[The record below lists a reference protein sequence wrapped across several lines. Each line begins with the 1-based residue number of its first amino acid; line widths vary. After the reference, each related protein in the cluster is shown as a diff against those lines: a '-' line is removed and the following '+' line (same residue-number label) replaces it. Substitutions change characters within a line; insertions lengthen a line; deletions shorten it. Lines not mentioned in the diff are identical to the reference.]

1 MDINAVDGSPA
12 MGRSLS
18 FESRQHGPTH
28 NSTIQA
34 MVTLG
39 SEEWSRAETTT
50 TEQEMRI
57 NSLEQLKEY
66 IETCPMKYITNLRKV
81 MEMETQRAMDAGEQ
95 DEELDI
101 AIKAL
106 ELIMRE
112 LWKRWAK
119 EERIMV
125 ITEDHKEETVRT
137 ATRSISPQGRTT
149 SCPRCNM
156 TYKAGSESRFK
167 SLKKHLEE
175 GCGGNQDYT
184 KQEIQKVYN
193 ETGLARCEKPGC
205 IRRYQRAT
213 LRRQHVCKRKMDVS
227 F

>member
-39 SEEWSRAETTT
+39 SEEWPRPETGII
-50 TEQEMRI
+50 EQEMRI
-57 NSLEQLKEY
+57 NSLEQLKQY
-66 IETCPMKYITNLRKV
+66 IETCPMKYITNLRKA

-112 LWKRWAK
+112 LWKRWTK

-125 ITEDHKEETVRT
+125 ITEDHNEETVKTEIRP
-137 ATRSISPQGRTT
+137 ISPQGRTT

-184 KQEIQKVYN
+184 GQEVQEVYN
-193 ETGLARCEKPGC
+193 ETGLKQCERPGW
-205 IRRYQRAT
+205 IKWYQGAI
-213 LRRQHVCKRKMDVS
+213 LRRPHECRRKM
-227 F
+227 